1 MEFPVCLAL
10 LYGRGSSFNE
20 MAWKNYSFE
29 AIEQL
34 DKQDLIVDPQ
44 GRYRSKYAY
53 ITEKGRQKARKL
65 LAEMGI
71 ETGDLYDRLDF
82 REIHQDEVEQ
92 AAEIEKVCFPPNE
105 ACSRGHMI
113 ERAKVAPELFLV
125 AADKSNGRIAGFL
138 NGIAT
143 NETKFRDAFFTD
155 ASLHDPQGK
164 TVMLLGLD
172 VLPEYRNQGLARE
185 LVHHYCRK
193 EQENKRIRLILTC
206 LAGKVK
212 MYKRLGFDELG
223 ESESVWG
230 GEKWHEMA
238 IRLNYEWD

>member
-1 MEFPVCLAL
+1 
-10 LYGRGSSFNE
+10 

-34 DKQDLIVDPQ
+34 DTQDHIGDPQ

-71 ETGDLYDRLDF
+71 ETGDLYDRFDF

-105 ACSRGHMI
+105 ACSREHMI
-113 ERAKVAPELFLV
+113 ERAKAAPELFLV

-143 NETKFRDAFFTD
+143 PDK
-155 ASLHDPQGK
+155 L
-164 TVMLLGLD
+164 
-172 VLPEYRNQGLARE
+172 
-185 LVHHYCRK
+185 
-193 EQENKRIRLILTC
+193 
-206 LAGKVK
+206 
-212 MYKRLGFDELG
+212 
-223 ESESVWG
+223 
-230 GEKWHEMA
+230 
-238 IRLNYEWD
+238 